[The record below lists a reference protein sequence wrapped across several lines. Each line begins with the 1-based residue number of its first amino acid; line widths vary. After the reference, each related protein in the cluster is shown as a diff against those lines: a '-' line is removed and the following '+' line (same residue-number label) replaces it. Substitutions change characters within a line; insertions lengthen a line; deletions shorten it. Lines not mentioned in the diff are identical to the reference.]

1 MTNPNDTQIGGEHYK
16 KYPIQPWDYIMK
28 NNIPW
33 AEGCIIE
40 WVTRWRDK
48 GGVQDLEKAKHMI
61 EKIISGCDVNVKP
74 QTKPHD
80 IMPVYP
86 DVRIREF
93 KARNIAKETTDPLC
107 DSESRVSDDQRQW
120 HGMI

>member
-1 MTNPNDTQIGGEHYK
+1 MSNPNEQQIGGEHYK
-16 KYPIQPWDYIMK
+16 KYAIQPWDYIMK

-61 EKIISGCDVNVKP
+61 DKILSHCPTGRHSIGYDPPCDCE
-74 QTKPHD
+74 
-80 IMPVYP
+80 
-86 DVRIREF
+86 RCSAE
-93 KARNIAKETTDPLC
+93 
-107 DSESRVSDDQRQW
+107 
-120 HGMI
+120 